1 MPSSSGTTDAL
12 VLLHLV
18 VLVALQRADDR
29 GEAVVQLGGVSDAPR
44 DDQRRAGLVDEDRV
58 DLVDDGVVVATLGLV
73 DELAGH
79 VVAQV
84 VEPELV
90 VRAVRDVGGVLRP
103 LLGRRRLEAGNDQAD
118 LETKE
123 AVDATHP
130 LGVEPRQVVV
140 DGNEV
145 HALAADAVEVGRE
158 RRDQRLAL
166 AGLHLRHPPEV
177 QRHATHQLHVEVAL
191 TDDPLSGLAHHR
203 ERLDGQVVKLRAVG
217 ETLAE
222 LGGLRQQCLVAEAP
236 RLGLQRVDVGTM
248 PCSALSFLPSRTP
261 RRMRSRMPMGERAYP
276 AAPDGLRAARPGAY
290 SSGKALTQ
298 GMPVFSGCRPA
309 HESP

>member
-1 MPSSSGTTDAL
+1 MPERGLDLLDALLQRDDDAL
-12 VLLHLV
+12 VLLDLV

-29 GEAVVQLGGVSDAPR
+29 GEAVVELGGVGDAPG

-58 DLVDDGVVVATLGLV
+58 DLVDDGVVVAALGLV

-90 VRAVRDVGGVLRP
+90 VRAVRDVGGVLGP
-103 LLGRRRLEAGNDQAD
+103 LLGRRRLEAGDDQAD
-118 LETKE
+118 LETEE

-130 LGVEPRQVVV
+130 LGVEPGQVVV
-140 DGNEV
+140 DGDEV

-177 QRHATHQLHVEVAL
+177 QCRTAHQLHVEVAL
-191 TDDPLSGLAHHR
+191 ADDPLGGLAHDR
-203 ERLDGQVVKLRAVG
+203 ERLDGQVVELGAVG
-217 ETLAE
+217 QALAE
-222 LGGLRQQCLVAEAP
+222 LGGLRLQCLVAQAL
-236 RLGLQRVDVGTM
+236 RLGLQRVDVRDH
-248 PCSALSFLPSRTP
+248 ALQRFELLALPGAEDAIQDAHAGDEPTRLP
-261 RRMRSRMPMGERAYP
+261 RMASGQRA
-276 AAPDGLRAARPGAY
+276 GRATRPG
-290 SSGKALTQ
+290 
-298 GMPVFSGCRPA
+298 RR
-309 HESP
+309 